1 MIEIQ
6 HIDYQYKRKSEKI
19 FKDFS
24 LSIPEGS
31 ICGLLG
37 KNGVGKSTL
46 LHLITGML
54 TPNQGSIL
62 VNGDNVQLRQTQTL
76 QDIFLVPEEFELPA
90 LNLKE
95 YIKITAPFYPN
106 FSTDL
111 LEACLSDFELTP
123 NLKLNALSMGMKK
136 KVFMCIA
143 LASNARL
150 LVMDE
155 PTNGMDIPSK
165 SQFRKI
171 ITRSMNEE
179 RTLIISTHQVKDVEL
194 LLDHVVLMTP
204 NEVVVNESIANLA
217 QRIACKV
224 LPQVPENA
232 IYSQPTL
239 MGQAV
244 MIPNDNNEDTQ
255 IDLELL
261 FNAAI
266 ANANE
271 LKNIIK
277 NA

>member
-1 MIEIQ
+1 MIKVQ
-6 HIDYQYKRKSEKI
+6 HIDYQYKRKGEKI
-19 FKDFS
+19 FEDFS
-24 LSIPEGS
+24 ISIPEGC

-62 VNGDNVQLRQTQTL
+62 VNGINVQLRQTQTL

-90 LNLKE
+90 LSLKE

-106 FSTDL
+106 FSIDL
-111 LEACLSDFELTP
+111 LEACLADFELSP

-136 KVFMCIA
+136 KVYMCIA

-171 ITRSMNEE
+171 IARSMNEE

-194 LLDHVVLMTP
+194 LLDHVVMMNP
-204 NEVVVNESIANLA
+204 NEVVINESMANIT
-217 QRIACKV
+217 QKIACKV

-244 MIPNDNNEDTQ
+244 MMPNEENEDTQ

-266 ANANE
+266 ANATE
-271 LKNIIK
+271 LKNILK
-277 NA
+277 NT